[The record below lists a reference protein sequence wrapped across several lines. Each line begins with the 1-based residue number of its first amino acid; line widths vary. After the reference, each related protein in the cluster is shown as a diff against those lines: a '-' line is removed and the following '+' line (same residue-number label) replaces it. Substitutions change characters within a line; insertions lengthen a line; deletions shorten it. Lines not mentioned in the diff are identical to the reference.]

1 MNSLLLHCLPATDV
15 KNLRDIDRQVAT
27 QILQWEVQASAD
39 AQPEP
44 QRLQR
49 LAMASVMVS
58 VALGKGQVCLPL
70 TSCALPEWREFW
82 HEHAL
87 LASAQLAACRT
98 VYVAE
103 ANPKPAVGEFRDYAQ
118 QPLVLHGNNLY
129 LARYFFYE
137 RGVLT
142 QIHQRL
148 AQEPALNDAELTG
161 TLTQLFG
168 EPAVNS
174 DAVIDWQKVAAA
186 SACIRHFSVITGGP
200 GTGKTTTVTRLL
212 SALLSQK
219 PGMSIALAAPT
230 GKAAARMTESIRG
243 AKLRAQ
249 QRGENTLP
257 FAEQIPDDSFTLHRL
272 LGWSPRGFRYNANR
286 HLPFDC
292 VVVDEASMVDL
303 PMMYHLFQALAA
315 DTRLILLGDRDQL
328 ASVEAG
334 SVLADLCDAG
344 VQHGPDA
351 GFAQRLQPLT
361 GYDLTSVTEASV
373 SPMQNAVASLR
384 VSHRFTAASGIGQL
398 AAAVNNSDLARAGQV
413 LREFS
418 DVRSVLLTPLAE
430 QPFWQQPAWQQTLL
444 DGYRD
449 YTEAVRALSADGA
462 CTNARSGAGAVGVF
476 EAFNRF
482 QILVALRQGPYGV
495 EQVNQRTERLLQAAG
510 LLDTRASA
518 SGWYSG
524 RPVMISRNDYDLG
537 LYNGDIGIALPV
549 SDDQGTQTLKVA
561 FPDAGG
567 GVRYLLP
574 SRLPAHETAFAMTV
588 HKSQGSEFD
597 HLCLLLPE
605 QWQSVITRELIYT
618 AITRAKQRF
627 SLFSSEA
634 CWQQGLN
641 TRVQR
646 ASGLREA
653 LWPQR

>member
-1 MNSLLLHCLPATDV
+1 MNPLLLQYLPDIEV
-15 KNLRDIDRQVAT
+15 KNLRDIDRQVAS
-27 QILQWEVQASAD
+27 QILQWEVQAAAD
-39 AQPEP
+39 AEP
-44 QRLQR
+44 QTLQC
-49 LAMASVMVS
+49 LAVASVMVS

-82 HEHAL
+82 HEHSL

-98 VYVAE
+98 VYVAD
-103 ANPKPAVGEFRDYAQ
+103 ANPETAVGDFRDYAQ

-148 AQEPALNDAELTG
+148 AQQPPLNDAGLTA

-168 EPAVNS
+168 EPAGS
-174 DAVIDWQKVAAA
+174 DPAAVIDWQKVAAA
-186 SACIRHFSVITGGP
+186 SACIRNFAVITGGP

-212 SALLSQK
+212 SALLSQN
-219 PGMSIALAAPT
+219 PEMSIALAAPT

-249 QRGENTLP
+249 QSGETSLP

-272 LGWSPRGFRYNANR
+272 LGWSPRGFRYNAKR

-351 GFAQRLQPLT
+351 GFAQRLQQLT
-361 GYDLTSVTEASV
+361 GFDLASVTENPV

-384 VSHRFTAASGIGQL
+384 VSHRFNADSGIGQL
-398 AAAVNNSDLARAGQV
+398 AAAVNNSAQQRADEV
-413 LREFS
+413 LRTFA
-418 DVRSVLLTPLAE
+418 DVRFVALSKVAE
-430 QPFWQQPAWQQTLL
+430 QPFWQQPQWQQTLV
-444 DGYRD
+444 DGYRV
-449 YTEAVRALSADGA
+449 YANSLRAFSADKA
-462 CTNARSGAGAVGVF
+462 DANDVF
-476 EAFNRF
+476 SAFNRF

-510 LLDTRASA
+510 LIDTRASA
-518 SGWYSG
+518 SGWYAG
-524 RPVMISRNDYDLG
+524 RPVMISRNEYDLG
-537 LYNGDIGIALPV
+537 LFNGDIGIALPV
-549 SDDQGTQTLKVA
+549 TDEQGKPTLKVA
-561 FPDAGG
+561 FPDADG

-588 HKSQGSEFD
+588 HKSQGSEFSE
-597 HLCLLLPE
+597 LCLLLPD

-618 AITRAKQRF
+618 AITRARKQF
-627 SLFSSEA
+627 YLFASDS
-634 CWQQGLN
+634 CWHQGIAS
-641 TRVQR
+641 RVQR
-646 ASGLREA
+646 ASGLRDA
-653 LWPQR
+653 LWGNVWGDA

>member
-1 MNSLLLHCLPATDV
+1 MNPVLQQYLPETEV
-15 KNLRDIDRQVAT
+15 KSLRDIDRQVAS
-27 QILQWEVQASAD
+27 QILQWELQAAEDAD
-39 AQPEP
+39 PHT
-44 QRLQR
+44 LQW

-82 HEHAL
+82 QQQAL
-87 LASAQLAACRT
+87 SVSVQLATCRT

-103 ANPKPAVGEFRDYAQ
+103 AKPKAAVGDFHDYAQ

-148 AQEPALNDAELTG
+148 AQEPGLNDTELTS

-168 EPAVNS
+168 DTGAADSEAKV
-174 DAVIDWQKVAAA
+174 DWQKVAAA
-186 SACIRHFSVITGGP
+186 SACIRNFAVITGGP

-212 SALLSQK
+212 SALLSQN
-219 PGMSIALAAPT
+219 PQMSIALAAPT

-249 QRGENTLP
+249 QSGEQTLP

-272 LGWSPRGFRYNANR
+272 LGWSPRGFRYNASR

-344 VQHGPDA
+344 VQHGPDTA
-351 GFAQRLQPLT
+351 FAKRLQQLT
-361 GYDLTSVTEASV
+361 GFDLTAVTEAAV

-384 VSHRFTAASGIGQL
+384 VSHRFTADSGIGQL
-398 AAAVNNSDLARAGQV
+398 AAAVNNSAQQRADEV
-413 LREFS
+413 LRTFA
-418 DVRSVLLTPLAE
+418 DVRFNKVSPLAE
-430 QPFWQQPAWQQTLL
+430 QPFWQQARWQQTLI

-449 YTEAVRALSADGA
+449 YAESLRAFSLNKAEAND
-462 CTNARSGAGAVGVF
+462 VF
-476 EAFNRF
+476 SAFNRF

-495 EQVNQRTERLLQAAG
+495 EQVNQRTERLLQASG
-510 LLDTRASA
+510 LIDTRASA
-518 SGWYSG
+518 SGWYAG

-537 LYNGDIGIALPV
+537 LYNGDIGIALAIM
-549 SDDQGTQTLKVA
+549 DEQGKPTLKVA
-561 FPDAGG
+561 FPDADGS
-567 GVRYLLP
+567 VRYLLP

-618 AITRAKQRF
+618 AITRAKKTF
-627 SLFSSEA
+627 TLFSGHS
-634 CWQQGLN
+634 CWQQGLA

-646 ASGLREA
+646 ASGLRDA
-653 LWPQR
+653 LWG